1 MGFSYKA
8 VSKIMKISS
17 HFDGGRIEVVKA
29 DEFNDIQVKI
39 KQDSH
44 SEFLQWFHFRVQGV
58 KNQDCVLKFLN
69 ASETS
74 YVEGWNDYDICAST
88 DRQEWF
94 RIPTE
99 FDGKELRVEFNT
111 DTDDIYFA
119 YFAPYSFER
128 HLNLLA
134 FAQQSS
140 LCSLINLG
148 ETLDGRDFD
157 MLVIEDNE
165 VDLAEKLNIW
175 MIARQHP
182 GETMAEWFVEG
193 FLESLLDQDNP
204 SSRTLLQNC
213 RFHVV
218 PNMNPDGAYRGNL
231 RTNASGANL
240 NREWLEPSMDASPEV
255 YLVREQMHNRGLDMF
270 LDIHGDEA
278 IPYNFV
284 AGCEGNPN
292 YNERLKLLEDTF
304 KSAWHAASPDF
315 QDVFK
320 YDDDEPGKGDL
331 RIATNYIGQTFN
343 TLSYTVEMPF
353 KDNHDLPDEDYGW
366 SPERCK
372 KFGEDVIIAIKNTVP
387 TILKNK

>member
-1 MGFSYKA
+1 MR
-8 VSKIMKISS
+8 ISS

-29 DEFNDIQVKI
+29 EDFQDIQVKI
-39 KQDSH
+39 DHDSH
-44 SEFLQWFHFRVQGV
+44 SEFRQWFHFRIQGV

-74 YVEGWNDYDICAST
+74 YVEGWKDYDVCAST

-99 FDGKELRVEFNT
+99 FDGKQLTVEFNT

-134 FAQQSS
+134 FAQQSG
-140 LCSLINLG
+140 LCTLQNLG
-148 ETLDGRDFD
+148 QTLDGRDFD
-157 MLVIEDNE
+157 MLIVEDE
-165 VDLAEKLNIW
+165 DVDLEEKLNVW

-204 SSRTLLQNC
+204 TSRQLLQKC

-240 NREWLEPSMDASPEV
+240 NREWLEPSMEASPEV
-255 YLVREQMHNRGLDMF
+255 YLVREQMHKRGLDMF

-292 YNERLKLLEDTF
+292 YDSRLKLFEDTF
-304 KSAWHAASPDF
+304 KAAWHAASPDF
-315 QDVFK
+315 QDVHK

-331 RIATNYIGQTFN
+331 RIATNYVGQTFK
-343 TLSYTVEMPF
+343 TLAYTVEMPF
-353 KDNHDLPDEDYGW
+353 KDNHNLPDEEYGW

-372 KFGEDVIIAIKNTVP
+372 KFGEDVVIAINNTIP
-387 TILKNK
+387 TLLNNK

>member
-1 MGFSYKA
+1 
-8 VSKIMKISS
+8 MKISS
-17 HFDGGRIEVVKA
+17 QFDGGRIEVVKA
-29 DEFNDIQVKI
+29 EEFSDIQVKI
-39 KQDSH
+39 KKDSH
-44 SEFLQWFHFRVQGV
+44 SEFLQWFHFRIQGI
-58 KNQDCVLKFLN
+58 KNQDCVLKFIN

-74 YVEGWNDYDICAST
+74 YVEGWQDYDVCAST

-99 FDGKELRVEFNT
+99 FDGKQLTVEFNT
-111 DTDDIYFA
+111 DTDDIYIA
-119 YFAPYSFER
+119 YFVPYSFER

-134 FAQQSS
+134 FAQQSD
-140 LCSLINLG
+140 LCSLQNLG

-157 MLVIEDNE
+157 MLIIEDEE

-204 SSRTLLQNC
+204 TSRQLLQQC
-213 RFHVV
+213 RFFVV

-240 NREWLEPSMDASPEV
+240 NREWLEPSMKASPEV
-255 YLVREQMHNRGLDMF
+255 YLVREQMHKHGLDMF

-292 YNERLKLLEDTF
+292 YDERLKLLEDTF
-304 KSAWHAASPDF
+304 KAAWAACSPDF
-315 QDVFK
+315 QDVHK

-343 TLSYTVEMPF
+343 TLAYTVEMPF
-353 KDNHDLPDEDYGW
+353 KDNHDLPDESYGW

-372 KFGEDVIIAIKNTVP
+372 KFGEDVLIAINNTVP
-387 TILKNK
+387 VIKSNQ